1 MMKVD
6 NLIDAEREYQDARK
20 ETEEEFKAYKN
31 KKKRR
36 YIITFISGLLFLGT
50 FILFSNSGNNI
61 GACIG
66 GIVLL
71 LLGGTGLALTVAI
84 KDYPDRYES
93 LKKKEEYL
101 KAKYIEAK
109 DIHDETFRRLEW
121 CHENF
126 PEGRTWDDLNIVEKE
141 GYLGMYIEKYKEKV
155 ISDSSEYNVSYIE
168 SVFCYFFKTTYE
180 EVLNFYTNAINY
192 YRSQEY
198 EKDLKAYENVVSKI

>member
-1 MMKVD
+1 MKKID
-6 NLIDAEREYQDARK
+6 NFIDAERKYQDARK
-20 ETEEEFKAYKN
+20 EAETEQ
-31 KKKRR
+31 KKYQNRENIKYTMR
-36 YIITFISGLLFLGT
+36 FISCFMF
-50 FILFSNSGNNI
+50 FILGCPLT
-61 GACIG
+61 CIPETLIFG
-66 GIVLL
+66 LFIIVLSFIIFISSWYVRCH
-71 LLGGTGLALTVAI
+71 TEKYNNAM
-84 KDYPDRYES
+84 
-93 LKKKEEYL
+93 KKEEYL
-101 KAKYIEAK
+101 KANYIEAK

-198 EKDLKAYENVVSKI
+198 EKELKAYENTVSKI